1 MDHNYEAQGD
11 ILDSWRDFERRIWW
25 YGTYLTHSQLSWD
38 QPVIVVQWMLLFP
51 KTTAQ
56 KIMQFFAQVK
66 GEKYKILKMMGTKLE
81 FLLHHS
87 NNSKNKGTKFIL
99 SYMTMQRFN

>member
-1 MDHNYEAQGD
+1 
-11 ILDSWRDFERRIWW
+11 
-25 YGTYLTHSQLSWD
+25 
-38 QPVIVVQWMLLFP
+38 
-51 KTTAQ
+51 
-56 KIMQFFAQVK
+56 MQFFAQVK